1 VSLERRSRC
10 RFAAGPRWRRSTASP
25 SNTSRRLR
33 NRWTRSSALSS
44 KASRLR
50 VWPDG
55 AHLHRAG
62 LGALP
67 RLRCRPVAG
76 IPHQARQ
83 RPLISTNLGAGRRRE
98 KTTPSVSIESAQ
110 DDSNAR
116 LLLRTEPCCPLH
128 YEPVLP
134 GGLEPPL
141 PASGAGVL
149 SPGPWERAWRT
160 QVPTLVCRSDG
171 STDR

>member
-1 VSLERRSRC
+1 MACHGYPDRVLLERE
-10 RFAAGPRWRRSTASP
+10 AA
-25 SNTSRRLR
+25 
-33 NRWTRSSALSS
+33 S
-44 KASRLR
+44 KSLDAEQRAEFEKQVGS
-50 VWPDG
+50 VYDPDG

-62 LGALP
+62 LGTLL
-67 RLRCRPVAG
+67 RLRRRPIAG

-83 RPLISTNLGAGRRRE
+83 WPPLISTNLGPRRQRE

-110 DDSNAR
+110 DDLNAR

-160 QVPTLVCRSDG
+160 RCRPWYAEATVYRCLQYFPARMLSY
-171 STDR
+171 

>member
-1 VSLERRSRC
+1 M
-10 RFAAGPRWRRSTASP
+10 
-25 SNTSRRLR
+25 
-33 NRWTRSSALSS
+33 
-44 KASRLR
+44 
-50 VWPDG
+50 
-55 AHLHRAG
+55 
-62 LGALP
+62 
-67 RLRCRPVAG
+67 
-76 IPHQARQ
+76 
-83 RPLISTNLGAGRRRE
+83 
-98 KTTPSVSIESAQ
+98 SIESAQ

-160 QVPTLVCRSDG
+160 QVSTLVCRSDG
-171 STDR
+171 FTDRSHTISGHPGGEDDGTRTRNGLDHNQAPQPFGSSSVDQAGLEPARPGVWNRSSAAELLIVVRPGGLEPPSLAS